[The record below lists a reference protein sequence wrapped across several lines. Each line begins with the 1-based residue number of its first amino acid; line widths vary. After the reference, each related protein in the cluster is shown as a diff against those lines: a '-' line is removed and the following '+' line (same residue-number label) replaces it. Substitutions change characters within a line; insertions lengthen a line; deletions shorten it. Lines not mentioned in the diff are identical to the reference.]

1 MPKLELRDD
10 ELVIRLTFWQKIWAL
25 HGDVHIPATSIR
37 GAAVA
42 DEKWVRTLGF
52 RVPGTAL
59 PWLII
64 AGTYIRPKDSAFVYW
79 TRRNPSVLQLNLSGR
94 PYNRVFLGVDDA
106 AALADQINDALTAC

>member
-1 MPKLELRDD
+1 MPKLELRED

-25 HGDVHIPATSIR
+25 RGDLHIPATSLR
-37 GAAVA
+37 GAVVA
-42 DEKWVRTLGF
+42 DDKWVRTLGL

-59 PWLII
+59 PGLII

-79 TRRNPSVLQLNLSGR
+79 TRRNPSILQLNLSGR
-94 PYNRVFLGVDDA
+94 PYNRVFIGVDDA

>member
-1 MPKLELRDD
+1 MPQIEIKDD
-10 ELVIRLTFWQKIWAL
+10 EIVIRLGFWQRLAAV

-37 GAAVA
+37 GAVVA

-59 PWLII
+59 PGLII
-64 AGTYIRPKDSAFVYW
+64 AGTYIKPKDSAFVYW
-79 TRRNPSVLQLNLSGR
+79 KRGDKSLLQLNLSGR
-94 PYNRVFLGVDDA
+94 PYNRVFIGVDDA